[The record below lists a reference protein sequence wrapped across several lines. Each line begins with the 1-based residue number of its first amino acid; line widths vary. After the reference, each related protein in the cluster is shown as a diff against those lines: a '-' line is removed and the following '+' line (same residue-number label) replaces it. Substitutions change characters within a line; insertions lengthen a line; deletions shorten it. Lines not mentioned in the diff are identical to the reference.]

1 MTSSAVLAD
10 SAATPVMEVLK
21 QLAET
26 RGAEIAAWMEARR
39 MESGA
44 PFYSSV
50 DVRHAG
56 YKIAPVDT
64 NLFPAGFNQLS
75 AAARG
80 RATAR
85 VAARLERYGVRSAS
99 EPLAAGVSE
108 AKGGQAPLT
117 SLPLKRILVIPENH
131 TRNTGYIDNLTAL
144 LSILRNTGC
153 EVELGSLVATDA
165 PIEVVNSAGE
175 MLREMPLTR
184 EGSLLKTASAF
195 CPQLIVLNND
205 LTSGL
210 PELLRGVAQPI
221 VPRPSLGWHRRRK
234 SIYFEAYGKLAHE
247 FATAFAIDP
256 WLITPEQHKC
266 GRVNFS
272 ERQGLECVAMGV
284 EKVLHKIRAHYAR
297 YGITDEPY
305 VYVKSDSGTY
315 GMGIMTVKSGDE
327 ILEINKKIRNKMNV
341 IKEGVQSTEVIIQEG
356 IPTVDRIEAAPAEP
370 MMYLIDGHA
379 VGGAYRV
386 NEARDAQNNL
396 NATGMRFVGMC
407 DEGETGK
414 VAMRECT
421 FGALGLIAELASL
434 AAQREEYGESYS
446 I

>member
-1 MTSSAVLAD
+1 MSINAALKTSAPSAVMD
-10 SAATPVMEVLK
+10 VLK
-21 QLAET
+21 QLADA
-26 RGAEIAAWMEARR
+26 RGEEIAAWMDARR

-56 YKIAPVDT
+56 YKLAPVDT

-80 RATAR
+80 RA
-85 VAARLERYGVRSAS
+85 AARIQKRLMRYNEV
-99 EPLAAGVSE
+99 
-108 AKGGQAPLT
+108 
-117 SLPLKRILVIPENH
+117 KRVLIIPENH

-144 LSILRNTGC
+144 IAILKAAGC
-153 EVELGSLVATDA
+153 EVELGSLAATDA

-175 MLREMPLTR
+175 TLREMPLAR
-184 EGSLLKTASAF
+184 HGSLLKTASAF
-195 CPQLIVLNND
+195 CPQLILLNND

-210 PELLRGVAQPI
+210 PDVLRGVSQPI
-221 VPRPSLGWHRRRK
+221 VPRPSQGWHRRRK
-234 SIYFEAYGKLAHE
+234 SIHFEAYDKLAHE

-256 WLITPEQHKC
+256 WLITTEFHKC
-266 GRVNFS
+266 GRVNFG

-297 YGITDEPY
+297 YGIAHEPY

-327 ILEINKKIRNKMNV
+327 MLEINKKIRNKMNV

-356 IPTVDRIEAAPAEP
+356 VPTVDVVESAPAEP
-370 MMYLIDGHA
+370 MLYLVDGHA

-386 NEARDAQNNL
+386 NDQRDAENNL

-407 DEGETGK
+407 DESEHAHDHK
-414 VAMRECT
+414 PLPPCQ

-434 AAQREEYGESYS
+434 AAQREEYGEGYA

>member
-1 MTSSAVLAD
+1 MHASAALKT
-10 SAATPVMEVLK
+10 SAATPVMEILK
-21 QLAET
+21 QLGAA
-26 RGAEIAAWMEARR
+26 RGEEIAAWMEARA

-56 YKIAPVDT
+56 YKLAPVDT

-75 AAARG
+75 MAARSRAAARIKK
-80 RATAR
+80 RLAR
-85 VAARLERYGVRSAS
+85 YNE
-99 EPLAAGVSE
+99 VS
-108 AKGGQAPLT
+108 
-117 SLPLKRILVIPENH
+117 RVLVIPENH

-144 LSILRNTGC
+144 LAILREAGC
-153 EVELGSLVATDA
+153 EVELGSLTATDT

-175 MLREMPLTR
+175 TLREMPLAR
-184 EGSLLKTASAF
+184 MGSLLKTGTGF
-195 CPQLIVLNND
+195 CPQLILLNND

-210 PELLRGVAQPI
+210 PDVLRGVSQPI
-221 VPRPSLGWHRRRK
+221 VPRPSQGWHRRRK
-234 SIYFEAYGKLAHE
+234 SIHFEAYDKLAHE

-256 WLITPEQHKC
+256 WLMTTEFHKC

-284 EKVLHKIRAHYAR
+284 EKVLHKIRAHYER
-297 YGITDEPY
+297 YGIRSEPY

-315 GMGIMTVKSGDE
+315 GMGIMTVKSGE
-327 ILEINKKIRNKMNV
+327 EMLEINKKIRNKMNV

-356 IPTVDRIEAAPAEP
+356 VPTVDVVENAPAEP
-370 MMYLIDGHA
+370 MLYLVDGHA

-386 NEARDAQNNL
+386 NAERDAENNL

-407 DEGETGK
+407 DEAEPHDGH
-414 VAMRECT
+414 AQRALPPCQ
-421 FGALGLIAELASL
+421 FGALGLVAQLASI
-434 AAQREEYGESYS
+434 AASREEYGEGYS